1 MMRLVSCLVAAL
13 PIIAGAT
20 STAHVSGYALKDRHP
35 VPSPWQTVKKAN
47 GSDKIRLEIGLR
59 HGRFE
64 ELEVH
69 LREGKS
75 GEICSKEVKKA

>member
-13 PIIAGAT
+13 LIIADAT
-20 STAHVSGYALKDRHP
+20 STVHVSRYALKDRHP
-35 VPSPWQTVKKAN
+35 VPSEWQTVKRAN

-69 LREGKS
+69 LHEGKS
-75 GEICSKEVKKA
+75 GEICSNK